1 MLSLMYHIPVLLHA
15 SVAGLDLSP
24 GGTYVDATFGGGG
37 HSRYILERLG
47 PDGSLYAFDQ
57 DPDAVANVPMDSRF
71 HFIPQNFGTLAE
83 ALQGVEVDGI
93 LADLGISSHQ
103 VDEGQRGFSYRAEA
117 PLDMRMSQ
125 DGQSAADLINTAEE
139 TELADILYYYGE
151 FRQSRAMARAL
162 VQARPMHTT
171 GQLVQAVRHLLPRH
185 NEYADLSRLFQAF
198 RIAVNNEM
206 DVLKDLL
213 GGSLKVLRPGGRIS
227 IISYHSLED
236 RLVKHYLRS
245 GREDGELQKDAW
257 GNPLSPWKL
266 VTRKPIIPTEEEIA
280 LNPRARSAKLRI
292 AEKI

>member
-15 SVAGLDLSP
+15 SVAGLDLRP

-213 GGSLKVLRPGGRIS
+213 EGSLKVLRPGGRIS